1 MNLESLNY
9 FIEVCKQNSLTK
21 AAEALFISQT
31 ALSKQMKLL
40 EEQLGFALFHRTHK
54 GIELTEKGQKLYE
67 DLEPH
72 FTAIAHKV
80 EQNNLDQQIR
90 FGSIPSI
97 STYLLPKYLDRL
109 KKLSVEVTIVK
120 DYSKDLLPLLQK
132 QKIDAAILPDP
143 PEVDGLYSRFLFH
156 DEIYVAV
163 STSHPLAEKES
174 ITMEEC
180 FQYPQLLTPSST
192 LLYQQVFQLMKQADQ
207 SPPIKEMNYYEML
220 GYAYLGDGVAYI
232 PGLLA
237 ENTSHIGVVFLKL
250 QQAPL
255 TRKMYLYATTK
266 DIVET
271 LYQAFLPSR

>member
-21 AAEALFISQT
+21 AAESLFISQP
-31 ALSKQMKLL
+31 ALSKQMKSL
-40 EEQLGFALFHRTHK
+40 EEQFGYALFHRTHQ
-54 GIELTEKGQKLYE
+54 GIELTEKGQKLYD

-72 FTAIAHKV
+72 FAAIAHKV
-80 EQNNLDQQIR
+80 EQNQLNQQIR

-97 STYLLPKYLDRL
+97 STYLLPKYLDQL
-109 KKLSVEVTIVK
+109 KKLSVEVTVVK
-120 DYSKDLLPLLQK
+120 DYSKDLLPLLKK

-143 PEVDGLYSRFLFH
+143 PDVEELYSRFLFH

-174 ITMEEC
+174 ITIEEC

-192 LLYQQVFQLMKQADQ
+192 LLYQQVFQLIKEAEQ
-207 SPPIKEMNYYEML
+207 SPIIKEMNYYEML

-250 QQAPL
+250 KHAPL
-255 TRKMYLYATTK
+255 SRKMFLYGATK
-266 DIVET
+266 EIVDR
-271 LYQAFLPSR
+271 LYWVFLPPE